1 MVLNFALS
9 DINAKSTKYKK
20 VSLTTYKSNRQIK
33 RVKTTDLGNDTLFT
47 RRGPDGE
54 RLLTVWGL
62 LLAGSVSRSAA
73 ATLVHPLNVMK
84 IMLQRREG
92 NMPEFTW
99 DGLMRGSGSQLLWS
113 IPHGAFSFAVI
124 ENTKKRL
131 GYWSKKLALED
142 VIPKHILIP
151 LMDFLSSCFSTP
163 FMLPDQYPQ
172 MVTTDR
178 IMANVYPNLP
188 QAIRQIFE
196 MEGLQGFYTGWLPS
210 LLQKIPSYALTW
222 MIFQQLKLMFRRYY
236 ARAGTGLE
244 NTLLGSCAAAGACCI
259 MILLTQ
265 SRRVS

>member
-1 MVLNFALS
+1 MACLSLWLFVLLVAISFAS
-9 DINAKSTKYKK
+9 CDVSAKSVKHDK
-20 VSLTTYKSNRQIK
+20 VSLTSRKSTRQVK
-33 RVKTTDLGNDTLFT
+33 RVTTTHLGDDTLF
-47 RRGPDGE
+47 RRSGPDGE

-62 LLAGSVSRSAA
+62 LLAGSISRSAA

-113 IPHGAFSFAVI
+113 IPHGAFSFTVI

-131 GYWSKKLALED
+131 GYWSEKLGLEK
-142 VIPKHILIP
+142 VIPEHILIP
-151 LMDFLSSCFSTP
+151 MMDFLSSCVST
-163 FMLPDQYPQ
+163 LICSLISTPQ

-188 QAIRQIFE
+188 EAIQRILE
-196 MEGLQGFYTGWLPS
+196 TEGITGFYTGWFPS

-222 MIFQQLKLMFRRYY
+222 MIFQ
-236 ARAGTGLE
+236 
-244 NTLLGSCAAAGACCI
+244 
-259 MILLTQ
+259 
-265 SRRVS
+265 